1 MPNPCPPS
9 AVRAAD
15 SGKEKPCPLYHP
27 LSFPLSQ
34 RPYNNN
40 TFSTPQSSFPFTL
53 DLLFQITQSAPH
65 QTRARIAFWRLTFS
79 TLNQGQ
85 PICFVFSHTHI
96 PPTTHDSF
104 SHFLC
109 FSYLSFRDGC
119 QAQLTLFHFHSLRIH
134 CSVIQFA
141 HKHNPSNQKNMDLA
155 KKRRIVEIQRIHQ
168 LLLAV
173 VKSFFTIKEKK
184 KKTFFSGIVVC
195 TAIVE

>member
-1 MPNPCPPS
+1 MCPTRVRRPPS
-9 AVRAAD
+9 CWAD

-96 PPTTHDSF
+96 PPTTHGSF

-141 HKHNPSNQKNMDLA
+141 HNPSNQKRD
-155 KKRRIVEIQRIHQ
+155 ESS
-168 LLLAV
+168 
-173 VKSFFTIKEKK
+173 KSNAFIN
-184 KKTFFSGIVVC
+184 FFSQ
-195 TAIVE
+195 